1 MRMNM
6 IVTLVILTVFVGGCT
21 NMNSDGK
28 RETTQENPNTHPI
41 NYEPKKEQ
49 QDRLEDRVN
58 PPSKQKHQQNQE
70 RYADQI
76 GNEDMDIF
84 TTKESAEIADHLTKR
99 NDVIQAQVA
108 TTDDRVIVGVM
119 LNKHDKQQADKDQK
133 KIAEIEK
140 AVQKL
145 EPDKEIIVYTDDAHW
160 NQLKDLNSSLKQS
173 NAGENVEK
181 YIEKFL
187 NVDVKD

>member
-1 MRMNM
+1 MRMKI
-6 IVTLVILTVFVGGCT
+6 IVALFILTVFVTGCT
-21 NMNSDGK
+21 NMNSDEK
-28 RETTQENPNTHPI
+28 QETTQENPNTHPI
-41 NYEPKKEQ
+41 NDEPKKEQ
-49 QDRLEDRVN
+49 KDRLEDRVN

-70 RYADQI
+70 RYADQM
-76 GNEDMDIF
+76 GNDDMDIF
-84 TTKESAEIADHLTKR
+84 TTKESAEIADMLTKR

-108 TTDDRVIVGVM
+108 TTKDRVIVGVM
-119 LNKHDKQQADKDQK
+119 LNKYNKQQADGDQK

-140 AVQKL
+140 AVQKV
-145 EPDKEIIVYTDDAHW
+145 EPEKEIVVYTDDAHW
-160 NQLKDLNSSLKQS
+160 NQLKDLNSGLKQS